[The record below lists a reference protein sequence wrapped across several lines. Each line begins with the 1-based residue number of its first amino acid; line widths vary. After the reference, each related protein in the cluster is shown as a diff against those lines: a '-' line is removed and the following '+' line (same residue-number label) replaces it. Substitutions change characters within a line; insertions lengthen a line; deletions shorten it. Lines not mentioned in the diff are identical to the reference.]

1 MTIIEFRAD
10 LHCHSTYSDGSLS
23 PQELLRL
30 AKSNA
35 LKGLSITDHDT
46 IEAYASAIPAAQEIG
61 IELISGVEFSA
72 MLNHVSVH
80 ILGYAFSLNNP
91 ALHLLCQ
98 RHKRR
103 REDRNQAILEKLAA
117 HGMSVTKED
126 IEDCL
131 SSLLPHEKCSIGR
144 PHIAQVL
151 VKKRYVETIYEAF
164 GKYLGEG
171 KPCYAR
177 GDPFTV
183 EETIDVIHQAQG
195 LAIIAHPH
203 LIKNTHMVH
212 QLLSMNFDG
221 LEGHYALFL
230 QHQQERWLKI
240 GKEKKW
246 LITGGSDFHGDIK
259 PSIPLGCSWV
269 GEETFC
275 RLQDLYRANNPI

>member
-1 MTIIEFRAD
+1 MSEFRAD

-30 AKSNA
+30 AKSHA

-72 MLNHVSVH
+72 MHHQVSVH
-80 ILGYAFSLNNP
+80 ILGYAFALNHP
-91 ALHLLCQ
+91 ALHQLCL
-98 RHKRR
+98 RHKQR

-117 HGMSVTKED
+117 HGMPVTKED

-131 SSLLPHEKCSIGR
+131 SSLLPHEKCTIGR

-151 VKKRYVETIYEAF
+151 VKKRYVETVYEAF

-183 EETIDVIHQAQG
+183 EETINVIHQAQG

-203 LIKNTHMVH
+203 LIKDSQTIYH
-212 QLLSMNFDG
+212 LLGMNFDG
-221 LEGHYALFL
+221 LEGYYALFA
-230 QHQQERWLKI
+230 QNQIERWLKI
-240 GKEKKW
+240 GKKKNW

-269 GEETFC
+269 GEETFR
-275 RLQDLYRANNPI
+275 RLQDLHKANNLI